1 MKSITEYTPEEKK
14 EMSEKLQK
22 LRAALKDTPVK
33 ELFEDY
39 NRHINYAHYT
49 FSGKISNKL
58 IQLLGRMPT
67 TDEII
72 MIADGG
78 FHHFGA
84 TCSIFP
90 DRSFSG
96 KINID

>member
-1 MKSITEYTPEEKK
+1 MKSITEYTPEEKN
-14 EMSEKLQK
+14 EMIEKLRK
-22 LRAALKDTPVK
+22 LRETLKNTPVT

-39 NRHINYAHYT
+39 NRRIDYAHYT
-49 FSGKISNKL
+49 FSGKISDKL
-58 IQLLGRMPT
+58 IQLLGRIPT
-67 TDEII
+67 ADEII